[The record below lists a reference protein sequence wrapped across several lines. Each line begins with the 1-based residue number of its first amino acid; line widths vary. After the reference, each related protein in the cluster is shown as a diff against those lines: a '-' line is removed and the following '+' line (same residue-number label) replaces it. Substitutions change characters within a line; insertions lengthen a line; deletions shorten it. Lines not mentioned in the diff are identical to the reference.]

1 MESCGVWANTRF
13 AWTFANQE
21 RHKSSGKIIRTIPMN
36 PPAENTLESHV
47 QMALPSF
54 DRWRVYPFPTGFSI
68 RAYQSGDA
76 ANWRAIQERAD
87 PFNSFDDTTFAAWF
101 GHDEDQLRLRQKF
114 LLAPDGEVIGTATA
128 WFDSPEI
135 GRVHWVAIVPQFQG
149 RGLARPLLSHIGQ
162 TLQDLGHT
170 RAVLTTSLERPVAVA
185 LYRKFGFE
193 IVE

>member
-1 MESCGVWANTRF
+1 
-13 AWTFANQE
+13 
-21 RHKSSGKIIRTIPMN
+21 MN
-36 PPAENTLESHV
+36 SPTENPLETLV
-47 QMALPSF
+47 AMARPNF
-54 DRWRVYPFPTGFSI
+54 DGWPVHSLPTGFSI

-76 ANWRAIQERAD
+76 THWRAIHERAD
-87 PFNSFDDTTFAAWF
+87 PFNSFDDITFATWF
-101 GHDEDQLRLRQKF
+101 GNDEDQLRARQRF
-114 LLAPDGEVIGTATA
+114 VLAPDGVPIGTATA

-162 TLQDLGHT
+162 TLQELGHN

-193 IVE
+193 IVR